1 MAAPTGRAARP
12 EGIPV
17 TDASLRPR
25 VAELF
30 DLTGRSALVTGASG
44 ALGAAA
50 ARALAGAGAHVTL
63 AAASEDALRSVRD
76 DIARAGGSA
85 EVVARRPA
93 SAPDAEAMV
102 QAAIAAAGRLDILVC
117 AAGMNIVAPTVDM
130 ATTDWES
137 VMDAN
142 VRGSWLA
149 AQAAGRRMLEQGEG
163 GKVVL
168 VSSTR
173 GRLGHPAGYGAYC
186 PSKAAVEGMTKALA
200 CEWGGQAINVNAI
213 GPTVFRSDLTAWMY
227 EEEGPGKAVRD
238 AMLAR
243 IPIGRLG
250 EPDDFQ
256 GAIVFLASRAS
267 DFVTGQVLYV
277 DGGYT
282 AG

>member
-1 MAAPTGRAARP
+1 MTATSP
-12 EGIPV
+12 
-17 TDASLRPR
+17 LPR
-25 VAELF
+25 VADLF

-44 ALGAAA
+44 AFGASA

-63 AAASEDALRSVRD
+63 AAASEEALRGLQQEITGD
-76 DIARAGGSA
+76 GGGA
-85 EVVARRPA
+85 EVIVRRPE
-93 SAPDAEAMV
+93 SAADAQAMV
-102 QAAIAAAGRLDILVC
+102 DAAVQASGRLDILIC
-117 AAGMNIVAPTVDM
+117 ASGMNIVAP
-130 ATTDWES
+130 ATEMPTADWET

-149 AQAAGRRMLEQGEG
+149 AQAAGRQMLAQGEG

-173 GRLGHPAGYGAYC
+173 GKLGHPAGYSAYC
-186 PSKAAVEGMTKALA
+186 PSKAAVDGLTKTLA
-200 CEWGGQAINVNAI
+200 CEWGAQGITVNAI

-227 EEEGPGKAVRD
+227 DEEGRGKAVRE
-238 AMLAR
+238 AMLSR

-250 EPDDFQ
+250 EPEDFQ
-256 GAIVFLASRAS
+256 GAVVFLASRAS